1 MRLKDNTT
9 LSRLKGEL
17 VHLWEDSISS
27 IGQVLQKVKPLEDAF
42 KAYEM
47 DLDGE
52 TAMNQVM
59 DLVPKLRNL
68 PDFDEANE
76 KLKQLEEWFQE
87 RDADS
92 VTPSSDLRETLTMGR
107 IMTVMS
113 MQSLEKIRTGLK
125 AANALMRRFESL
137 ADDVAKGEKVGRLAV
152 AYFSEAGKASEEIG
166 ALGGM
171 VVLIINIGGV
181 ND

>member
-1 MRLKDNTT
+1 MGLN
-9 LSRLKGEL
+9 GEQA
-17 VHLWEDSISS
+17 V
-27 IGQVLQKVKPLEDAF
+27 GQVL
-42 KAYEM
+42 
-47 DLDGE
+47 
-52 TAMNQVM
+52 
-59 DLVPKLRNL
+59 DLVPKLKNL

-107 IMTVMS
+107 FMTVMS
-113 MQSLEKIRTGLK
+113 MQSLEKIRSGLK
-125 AANALMRRFESL
+125 AANVVMRRFESL
-137 ADDVAKGEKVGRLAV
+137 ADDETKGEKVGRLAV

-166 ALGGM
+166 GLGGM
-171 VVLIINIGGV
+171 IVLIINIGGV